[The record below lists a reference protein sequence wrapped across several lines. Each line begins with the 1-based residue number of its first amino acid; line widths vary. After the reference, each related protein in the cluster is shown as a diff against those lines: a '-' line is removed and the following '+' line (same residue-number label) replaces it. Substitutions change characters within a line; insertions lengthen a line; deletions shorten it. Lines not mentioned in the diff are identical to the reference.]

1 MTVHAT
7 AVPVLEG
14 VLFASIYSVIWYARR
29 RQSEGEPFAPYK
41 FAATVV
47 LGAVIGGALAVS
59 GDPLNQA
66 TIETKLVAY
75 AGLLTVVTPV
85 LRMAVDGA
93 KSLRG

>member
-1 MTVHAT
+1 MSVHTT
-7 AVPVLEG
+7 AIPVLEG
-14 VLFASIYSVIWYARR
+14 VVYAAIYATVWYARR

-47 LGAVIGGALAVS
+47 LGAVIGGALAIS
-59 GDPLNQA
+59 GDLLNQA